1 MQEKRQSKAEKHAA
15 TRTALLSTAR
25 RLFAEKGYAATG
37 TEEVVARAEVT
48 RGALYYHFTDK
59 QALFAAVVEQV
70 AREVLAAI
78 EAAAAKA
85 KSPLDGLVRGSQAF
99 IEACLEP
106 GARQIYLIDAPSVI
120 GWQRWR
126 EIDARHG
133 MGSLRQGVE
142 SALAGL
148 PRGQKL
154 SADALTYLLSGAM
167 NEAVLWLAE
176 AKDEAAARKA
186 AETALKRIL
195 ELLFTPQSTD

>member
-1 MQEKRQSKAEKHAA
+1 MQEKRQSKAEKHAT
-15 TRTALLSTAR
+15 TRAALLSTAR
-25 RLFAEKGYAATG
+25 RLFAEKGFAATG
-37 TEEVVARAEVT
+37 TEEVVAQAEVT
-48 RGALYYHFTDK
+48 RGALYYHFADK

-70 AREVLAAI
+70 AQEVLAAI

-85 KSPLDGLVRGSQAF
+85 KSPLDGLLRGTQAF
-99 IEACLEP
+99 MNACLEP

-126 EIDARHG
+126 EIDARNG

-142 SALAGL
+142 AALAEL

-154 SADALTYLLSGAM
+154 SAEALTYLLSGAM
-167 NEAVLWLAE
+167 NEAVLWLAA
-176 AKDEAAARKA
+176 AKDEAAARRA

-195 ELLFTPQSTD
+195 ELLFTPSE

>member
-1 MQEKRQSKAEKHAA
+1 MQEKRQSKSEKHAA
-15 TRTALLSTAR
+15 TRAALLTTAR
-25 RLFAEKGYAATG
+25 ALFAEKGFAATG
-37 TEEVVARAEVT
+37 TEEVVAQAEVT
-48 RGALYYHFTDK
+48 RGALYYHFADK

-70 AREVLAAI
+70 AQEVLAAI

-85 KSPLDGLVRGSQAF
+85 KSPLDGLVRGSRAF
-99 IEACLEP
+99 IDACLEP

-133 MGSLRQGVE
+133 MGSLRMGVE
-142 SALAGL
+142 AALADL

-154 SADALTYLLSGAM
+154 SAEALTYLLSGAM

-176 AKDEAAARKA
+176 ARDETAARKA
-186 AETALKRIL
+186 AEAALTRIL
-195 ELLFTPQSTD
+195 ELLFTPQD

>member
-15 TRTALLSTAR
+15 TRAALLATAR
-25 RLFAEKGYAATG
+25 GLFAEKGYAATG
-37 TEEVVARAEVT
+37 TEEVVAQAAVT
-48 RGALYYHFTDK
+48 RGALYYHFADK

-70 AREVLAAI
+70 AQQVLLAI

-99 IEACLEP
+99 IAACLEP

-142 SALAGL
+142 AALADL

-154 SADALTYLLSGAM
+154 SAEALTYLLSGAM

-176 AKDEAAARKA
+176 ARDEVAARKA
-186 AETALKRIL
+186 AEAALKRIL
-195 ELLFTPQSTD
+195 ELLFTPEA

>member
-15 TRTALLSTAR
+15 TRAALLATAR
-25 RLFAEKGYAATG
+25 GLFAAKGYAATG
-37 TEEVVARAEVT
+37 TEEVVAQAAVT
-48 RGALYYHFTDK
+48 RGALYYHFADK

-70 AREVLAAI
+70 AQEVLAAI
-78 EAAAAKA
+78 ERAAAKA
-85 KSPLDGLVRGSQAF
+85 TSPLDGLIRGSRAF

-133 MGSLRQGVE
+133 MGSLRLGVE
-142 SALAGL
+142 AALADL
-148 PRGQKL
+148 PRGQTL
-154 SADALTYLLSGAM
+154 SAEALTYLLSGAM

-176 AKDEAAARKA
+176 AKDETAARKA
-186 AETALKRIL
+186 AEAALTRIL
-195 ELLFTPQSTD
+195 ELLFTPKV

>member
-1 MQEKRQSKAEKHAA
+1 MQEKRQSKAEKHAQ
-15 TRTALLSTAR
+15 TRAALLATAR
-25 RLFAEKGYAATG
+25 GLFAAKGYAATG
-37 TEEVVARAEVT
+37 TEEVVAQAAVT

-70 AREVLAAI
+70 AQEVLAAI

-99 IEACLEP
+99 IAACLEP

-142 SALAGL
+142 AAIADL

-154 SADALTYLLSGAM
+154 SAEALTYLLSGAM

-176 AKDEAAARKA
+176 AKDEATARKA
-186 AETALKRIL
+186 AETALTRIL
-195 ELLFTPQSTD
+195 ELLFTPES

>member
-15 TRTALLSTAR
+15 TRAALLSTAR
-25 RLFAEKGYAATG
+25 RLFAGKGFAATG
-37 TEEVVARAEVT
+37 TEEVVAQAEVT
-48 RGALYYHFTDK
+48 RGALYYHFADK

-70 AREVLAAI
+70 AQEVLAAI

-85 KSPLDGLVRGSQAF
+85 KSPLDGLLRGTQAF
-99 IEACLEP
+99 MNACLEP

-133 MGSLRQGVE
+133 MGSLRQGVDA
-142 SALAGL
+142 ALAEL

-154 SADALTYLLSGAM
+154 SAEALTYLLSGAM

-186 AETALKRIL
+186 AEAALKRIL
-195 ELLFTPQSTD
+195 ELLFTPPD